1 MRNDNF
7 IHIEGWMINDLDL
20 SGNELIC
27 YAIIYGFS
35 QDGHSKYM
43 GGLRYLEE
51 WMNVTTPTVLKALS
65 SLMSK
70 GYINKHEVTENKV
83 RRVYYSVAQTENE
96 GTKETL
102 VGGTKE
108 SLGGYSRIFRG
119 GTKESLD
126 SNIYNNNINNNL
138 SHHNAREERNYL
150 EEEKQTLMSDRPWQ
164 EVVCMNMKMTIAE
177 LERHIAEF
185 FEVCACSG
193 VEMHNNAKDLKQH
206 FFNWLKIN
214 KNGNNKRGNQQ
225 QKSALQ
231 VVHEYGEELARKVL
245 TGEYQDSHPA
255 GSPFPD

>member
-1 MRNDNF
+1 MGNF
-7 IHIEGWMINDLDL
+7 I
-20 SGNELIC
+20 NELKGYQTIPRNLIFDNSLPDRARFLYC
-27 YAIIYGFS
+27 YMAAKPDDWDFFLEPMARELQLSVETVRKYLQCLIDAGWIEKGEQSNEHGQFGAVTYTLKADNNRAIIFPS
-35 QDGHSKYM
+35 RKKTATEKTRDGKI
-43 GGLRYLEE
+43 
-51 WMNVTTPTVLKALS
+51 TP
-65 SLMSK
+65 
-70 GYINKHEVTENKV
+70 
-83 RRVYYSVAQTENE
+83 QTD
-96 GTKETL
+96 K
-102 VGGTKE
+102 
-108 SLGGYSRIFRG
+108 
-119 GTKESLD
+119 D
-126 SNIYNNNINNNL
+126 NIKDKDNINL

-177 LERHIAEF
+177 LERHITEF

-193 VEMHNNAKDLKQH
+193 VDMHNNAKDLKQH

-214 KNGNNKRGNQQ
+214 KNGNNKRGNQ